1 MQDYSKGH
9 LEYIRYQAKQNFD
22 KVRQTWI
29 ECGRWALPHRIRWML
44 SQQEG
49 RRNNQHI
56 VDATHILSLRSF
68 VAGFMEGNTSSSR
81 PWFRVE
87 HPDPD
92 TNMKPENREWL
103 DLLTR
108 RTLQVLSS
116 SNFYNYAG
124 SFYYDYGVFNTG
136 ACYIEEIERGPF
148 FHSLMPGSY
157 SIMNNNLGEA
167 DILVREFSL
176 TVKALVDAYGKK
188 DKNGNW
194 DWSNF
199 SDNVYKMYTNGTYD
213 MKIDVVHIILP
224 NKMFDPKKPVALM
237 NKQWLSFTYEIGG
250 LNANFNAD
258 AVGLGASGVDPL
270 QTNTFLNVSAT
281 KRKPFIVGKSDSS
294 MNFEYGEKGPTLDA
308 LGTIKSLNKKAIG
321 KDIAL
326 EQMLKPAVQGPASLR
341 KSYISTQSNAYVPVD
356 AQSMVQGGLKPIF
369 QINPAIATLN
379 ADVGDLRNQVE
390 KMYFADYLLYLTQNP
405 KTRTATETNAVVQEQ
420 QMIIGPNLQSLNFTF
435 NEKVV
440 DFAIDYVLDK
450 DPFLPP
456 PPPDLVGQF
465 LRTIFISVFAQAQR
479 SADLPSIDRFKN
491 MVMEMAPLNPKIWD
505 TINLEKL
512 ASLYE
517 DRLYLPA
524 GLKNPKSVVDALQQ
538 QAAAQAQRQ
547 QLLNETLPS
556 VAGAAKDLGVSQN
569 TNNNK
574 GATK

>member
-22 KVRQTWI
+22 KVRLTWL

-92 TNMKPENREWL
+92 KNLKPENRQWL

-136 ACYIEEIERGPF
+136 ACYIEELPRGPF

-157 SIMNNNLGEA
+157 FVMNNNLGEG
-167 DILVREFSL
+167 DILVREMSM

-188 DKNGNW
+188 DAKGNY

-199 SDNVYKMYTNGTYD
+199 SDNVYKMYMNGTYD
-213 MKIDVVHIILP
+213 QKIDIVHIIMP
-224 NKMFDPKKPVALM
+224 NKKFDPKRPVALM

-270 QTNTFLNVSAT
+270 QTNTFLSVAAS
-281 KRKPFIVGKSDSS
+281 KRKPFIVGKSESS

-341 KSYISTQSNAYVPVD
+341 KSYISTAPNSYVPVD
-356 AQSMVQGGLKPIF
+356 AQSMTQGGLKPVF

-379 ADVGDLRNQVE
+379 ADVSDLRSQVE

-405 KTRTATETNAVVQEQ
+405 KTRTATETNAVVEEQ
-420 QMIIGPNLQSLNFTF
+420 QRIIGPNLQSLNFTF

-440 DFAIDYVLDK
+440 DFAIDYVLDE
-450 DPFLPP
+450 DPYLPE

-465 LRTIFISVFAQAQR
+465 LRTVFISVFAQAQR

-491 MVMEMAPLNPKIWD
+491 MVMEMGQFNPRMWD

-538 QAAAQAQRQ
+538 QAQAQAQRQ
-547 QLLNETLPS
+547 QLLNETLPN
-556 VAGAAKDLGVSQN
+556 VAGAAKDLGV
-569 TNNNK
+569 
-574 GATK
+574 TKNVKQ